1 MCKIY
6 ASDIETSGLTHHLI
20 EQGDEAKLHNLCAY
34 NIENQETYLFNGTQR
49 DTIEKFLDR
58 EIIMIMHNG
67 ICYDKNALKILGY
80 NVDKV
85 HFVDTLAL
93 SWYLD
98 LKRDK
103 HGLESYGDEFGVP
116 KPEIKDWKDLTQ
128 EDYNHR
134 VREDVKIQYRTYK
147 KLKGMFEELYGEM
160 SDYEFCTHR
169 VVKYLN
175 FKMEQL
181 SEQQETRI
189 RVDVPKAKDLVIMF
203 EGLLDEKIT
212 QLAKVMPKVP
222 VYTKHTKPA
231 KPFKKDGSMSATGE
245 KWKALTE
252 KAGVDFDYE
261 GEIKTI
267 KEYNDPNPSSSAQVK
282 AWLDTMGWIPETFKF
297 LKDADGNER
306 KIPQIY
312 VQGTGGQICPSI
324 ERLSE
329 ENPDV
334 EALVGLGVIKH
345 RKGVVQ
351 GFLDSLIFGEYIEAG
366 ANGFTNTLRLKHRKP
381 FVNLPSSRV
390 NYGEDVRGC
399 IIARDGKRFVCSD
412 LSSMENLWSFNYQMP
427 YDPDYVMSQ
436 QSDDYDPHLNL
447 ARAGGLI
454 TEDEVNFF
462 KIESKGYPKENYQ
475 MATGLLKLLSLPQD
489 EKDSAI
495 KIIGKKRG
503 IGKNC
508 GYALQY
514 NCGVPTLAR
523 TAKITEKE
531 ARVIYKAYK
540 KLNWSIKA
548 ISDDQIRKTVSHG
561 MYQWNSYSKMWYHLK
576 TEKDSYSTLV
586 QGSGSFLLDLWLK
599 QIDNIKKERGIKD
612 NIRLCANV
620 HDENL
625 QEFQGITEQ
634 EVFEVFDLALQK
646 VNKSLKVEIE
656 FGCDTQFG
664 DNYAAIH

>member
-1 MCKIY
+1 MKIY
-6 ASDIETSGLTHHLI
+6 CSDIETSGLTHQLI
-20 EQGDEAKLHNLCAY
+20 EQGREAKLHNLCAY
-34 NIENQETYLFNGTQR
+34 NIENQETYLFEGIQKE
-49 DTIEKFLDR
+49 TISKFLDR

-98 LKRDK
+98 LNRDK
-103 HGLESYGDEFGVP
+103 HGLESYGEEFGVP

-147 KLKGMFEELYGEM
+147 KLKGMFEELYGQM

-169 VVKYLN
+169 VVRYLN

-189 RVDVPKAKDLVIMF
+189 RVDVPKAKSLIEKFDV
-203 EGLLDEKIT
+203 LLEDKTT
-212 QLAKVMPKVP
+212 QLASVMPKVP
-222 VYTKHTKPA
+222 IYTKSVKPA
-231 KPFKKDGSMSATGE
+231 KPFKKDGSLSTTGE

-252 KAGVDFDYE
+252 MAGVDFDYD
-261 GEIKTI
+261 GEIKTV
-267 KEYNDPNPSSSAQVK
+267 KGYNEPNPSSSQQVK
-282 AWLDTMGWIPETFKF
+282 DWLFSLGWVPETFKYV
-297 LKDADGNER
+297 KDNNGER

-312 VQGTGGQICPSI
+312 IQGTGGQICESI
-324 ERLSE
+324 EKLAE

-345 RKGVVQ
+345 RRAVVQ

-390 NYGEDVRGC
+390 IYGEDVRGC
-399 IIARDGKRFVCSD
+399 IIAREGAKFVCSD

-447 ARAGGLI
+447 AKAGGLL

-462 KIESKGYPKENYQ
+462 KIESKGFSKDNYPMTDKLES
-475 MATGLLKLLSLPQD
+475 LLNLPEG
-489 EKDSAI
+489 EKSALI
-495 KIIGKKRG
+495 KVIGKKRG

-514 NCGVPTLAR
+514 SCGVPTLAR
-523 TAKITEKE
+523 TAKISEKE

-540 KLNWSIKA
+540 KLNWSIDA
-548 ISDDQIRKTVSHG
+548 IAKDQVRKTVSHG
-561 MYQWNSYSKMWYHLK
+561 MYQWNPYSKMWYHLK

-586 QGSGSFLLDLWLK
+586 QGSGSFLLDAWLK
-599 QIDNIKKERGIKD
+599 QIDNLKKEYGVKENIK
-612 NIRLCANV
+612 LCANV

-625 QEFQGITEQ
+625 QEFKGVTE
-634 EVFEVFDLALQK
+634 EFVLNIFDEALK
-646 VNKSLKVEIE
+646 RVNKALKVEIP

>member
-1 MCKIY
+1 MKIY
-6 ASDIETSGLTHHLI
+6 CSDIETSGLTHQLI
-20 EQGDEAKLHNLCAY
+20 EQGREAKLHNLCAY
-34 NIENQETYLFNGTQR
+34 NIENQETYLFEGIQKE
-49 DTIEKFLDR
+49 TISKFLDR

-98 LKRDK
+98 LNRDK
-103 HGLESYGDEFGVP
+103 HGLESYGEEFGVP

-147 KLKGMFEELYGEM
+147 KLKGMFEELYGQM

-169 VVKYLN
+169 VVRYLN

-189 RVDVPKAKDLVIMF
+189 RVDVQKAKSLIEKFDV
-203 EGLLDEKIT
+203 LLEEKTT
-212 QLAKVMPKVP
+212 QLASVMPKVP
-222 VYTKHTKPA
+222 IYTKSVKPA
-231 KPFKKDGSMSATGE
+231 KPFKKDGSLSTTGE

-252 KAGVDFDYE
+252 MAGVDFDYD
-261 GEIKTI
+261 GEIKTV
-267 KEYNDPNPSSSAQVK
+267 KGYNEPNPSSSQQVK
-282 AWLDTMGWIPETFKF
+282 DWLFSLGWIPETFKYV
-297 LKDADGNER
+297 KDNNGER

-312 VQGTGGQICPSI
+312 IQGTGGQICESI
-324 ERLSE
+324 EKLAE

-345 RKGVVQ
+345 RRAVVQ

-390 NYGEDVRGC
+390 IYGEDVRGC
-399 IIARDGKRFVCSD
+399 IIAREGTKFVCSD

-447 ARAGGLI
+447 AKAGGLL

-462 KIESKGYPKENYQ
+462 KIESKGFSKDNYPMTDKLES
-475 MATGLLKLLSLPQD
+475 LLNLPEG
-489 EKDSAI
+489 EKSALI
-495 KIIGKKRG
+495 KVIGKKRG

-514 NCGVPTLAR
+514 SCGVPTLAR
-523 TAKITEKE
+523 TAKISEKE

-540 KLNWSIKA
+540 KLNWSIDA
-548 ISDDQIRKTVSHG
+548 IAKDQVRKTVSHG
-561 MYQWNSYSKMWYHLK
+561 MYQWNPYSKMWYHLK

-586 QGSGSFLLDLWLK
+586 QGSGSFLLDAWLK
-599 QIDNIKKERGIKD
+599 QIDNLKKEYGVKENIK
-612 NIRLCANV
+612 LCANV

-625 QEFQGITEQ
+625 QEFKGVTE
-634 EVFEVFDLALQK
+634 EFVLNIFDEALK
-646 VNKSLKVEIE
+646 RVNKALKVEIP

>member
-1 MCKIY
+1 MKIY
-6 ASDIETSGLTHHLI
+6 CSDIETSGLTHQLI
-20 EQGDEAKLHNLCAY
+20 EQGREAKLHNLCAY
-34 NIENQETYLFNGTQR
+34 NIENQETYLFEGIQKE
-49 DTIEKFLDR
+49 TISKFLDR

-98 LKRDK
+98 LNRDK
-103 HGLESYGDEFGVP
+103 HGLESYGEEFGVP

-147 KLKGMFEELYGEM
+147 KLKGMFEELYGQM

-169 VVKYLN
+169 VVRYLN

-189 RVDVPKAKDLVIMF
+189 RVDVPKAKSLIEKFDV
-203 EGLLDEKIT
+203 LLEEKTT
-212 QLAKVMPKVP
+212 QLASVMPKVP
-222 VYTKHTKPA
+222 IYTKSVKPA
-231 KPFKKDGSMSATGE
+231 KPFKKDGSLSTTGE

-252 KAGVDFDYE
+252 MAGVDFDYD
-261 GEIKTI
+261 GEIKTV
-267 KEYNDPNPSSSAQVK
+267 KGYNEPNPSSSQQVK
-282 AWLDTMGWIPETFKF
+282 DWLFSLGWVPETFKYV
-297 LKDADGNER
+297 KDNNGER

-312 VQGTGGQICPSI
+312 IQGTGGQICESI
-324 ERLSE
+324 EKLAE

-345 RKGVVQ
+345 RRAVVQ

-390 NYGEDVRGC
+390 IYGEDVRGC
-399 IIARDGKRFVCSD
+399 IIAREGTKFVCSD

-447 ARAGGLI
+447 AKAGGLL

-462 KIESKGYPKENYQ
+462 KIESKGFSKDNYPMTDKLES
-475 MATGLLKLLSLPQD
+475 LLNLPEG
-489 EKDSAI
+489 EKSALI
-495 KIIGKKRG
+495 KVIGKKRG

-514 NCGVPTLAR
+514 SCGVPTLAR
-523 TAKITEKE
+523 TAKISEKE

-540 KLNWSIKA
+540 KLNWSIDA
-548 ISDDQIRKTVSHG
+548 IAKDQVRKTVSHG
-561 MYQWNSYSKMWYHLK
+561 MYQWNPYSKMWYHLK

-586 QGSGSFLLDLWLK
+586 QGSGSFLLDAWLK
-599 QIDNIKKERGIKD
+599 QIDNLKKEYGVKENIK
-612 NIRLCANV
+612 LCANV

-625 QEFQGITEQ
+625 QEFKGVTE
-634 EVFEVFDLALQK
+634 EFVLNIFDEALK
-646 VNKSLKVEIE
+646 RVNKALKVEIP